1 MNDWKAAK
9 EPFDRFLNWLHPN
22 REEAA
27 ELYERIRRRLIV
39 FFEARGCADA
49 EGLADETI
57 NRVMR
62 KLEES
67 NYDYTGDPIHIFL
80 GVARFIYLEYL
91 SHQVKRDGG
100 AVPDTAYESR
110 AAEESAAKEQQSQCL
125 DKCMF
130 ELTPEDRAL
139 VLQYYRENK
148 QAKIDHRKWLA
159 QQLGLSPSTLRTRMN
174 RLRQQLRE
182 CITGCAKKKMRRFA

>member
-1 MNDWKAAK
+1 MKDWKAAK
-9 EPFDRFLNWLHPN
+9 EPFDRFLNWLHLN

-27 ELYERIRRRLIV
+27 QQYERVRRRLIV
-39 FFEARGCADA
+39 FFESRGCADA

-62 KLEES
+62 KLEEL

-91 SHQVKRDGG
+91 SRQVKRDGG

-110 AAEESAAKEQQSQCL
+110 TAEESAAKEQQSQCL
-125 DKCMF
+125 DECMS

-139 VLQYYRENK
+139 ALQYYRENK